1 MINYDRKHEH
11 PSDIFLALPAFRVYV
26 HVDVCVWKC
35 VRDER
40 IEALF
45 IIINRGHFTVVSFCI
60 MINYCSLL
68 RPPLMSNDELH

>member
-1 MINYDRKHEH
+1 MC
-11 PSDIFLALPAFRVYV
+11 VY
-26 HVDVCVWKC
+26 VCVWEC